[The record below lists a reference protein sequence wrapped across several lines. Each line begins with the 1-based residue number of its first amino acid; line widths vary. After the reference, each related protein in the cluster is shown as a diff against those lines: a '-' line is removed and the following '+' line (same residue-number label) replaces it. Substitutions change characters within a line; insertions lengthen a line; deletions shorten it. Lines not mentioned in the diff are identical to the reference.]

1 MIKLYSQHGCGMC
14 LTIKRVLDNK
24 KINYEL
30 IEISLDER
38 QKYAEQGIEKTPTLQ
53 VDDKFYVGKDIID
66 WINKQ

>member
-24 KINYEL
+24 KISYEL
-30 IEISLDER
+30 VEISLDER
-38 QKYAEQGIEKTPTLQ
+38 QKYAEKGIEKTPTLQ
-53 VDDKFYVGKDIID
+53 VDDKFYTGRDIID

>member
-24 KINYEL
+24 HIEYEH
-30 IEISLDER
+30 IEIPLDER

-53 VDDKFYVGKDIID
+53 VDEKLYTGRDIID